1 MHDFLNKCYIVGML
15 CLRKRHATALL
26 REGVQNVGLVRG
38 PYSHVGHMPTVW
50 KNILGRH
57 FSIWVPNYGLW
68 DRTCCRVAN
77 MA

>member
-1 MHDFLNKCYIVGML
+1 MHAFLNKCYIVGML

-50 KNILGRH
+50 KKHTGAPLFDMGAELRALGSDIL
-57 FSIWVPNYGLW
+57 
-68 DRTCCRVAN
+68 
-77 MA
+77 